1 MTNNTKDEKHFEQ
14 DEKLLKLIKGIV
26 RGVSPIL
33 FLVMLLMSIGQGGL
47 DRLISMTLDESII
60 FFGIICMFFGIVW
73 SYQNEI
79 AGGIVIILF
88 YVIIAIVHG
97 KIFPSPI
104 LPLFLIIGV
113 LNIYAGLMEIS
124 LNKRKANR

>member
-60 FFGIICMFFGIVW
+60 FFGIICM
-73 SYQNEI
+73 
-79 AGGIVIILF
+79 
-88 YVIIAIVHG
+88 
-97 KIFPSPI
+97 
-104 LPLFLIIGV
+104 
-113 LNIYAGLMEIS
+113 
-124 LNKRKANR
+124 